1 MITQRQRLRIKRE
14 MAGEKPTIWIGKNG
28 ITEEVVKEVSN
39 QLDKNQLA
47 KIKVLKSALKSDN
60 AIDSLAR
67 VLTEKTDSILIDVR
81 GNNLIIYKVERKTEK
96 IA

>member
-28 ITEEVVKEVSN
+28 ITEETVKEISN
-39 QLDKNQLA
+39 QLDKNQVA
-47 KIKVLKSALKSDN
+47 KIKVLKSALNSD
-60 AIDSLAR
+60 ISVDSLAKE
-67 VLTEKTDSILIDVR
+67 LTEKTDSMLIDVR
-81 GNNLIIYKVERKTEK
+81 GNSLIIYKVERKTEK

>member
-14 MAGEKPTIWIGKNG
+14 MSGKKPTIWIGKNG
-28 ITEEVVKEVSN
+28 ITEEAVKEVSN

-67 VLTEKTDSILIDVR
+67 ELTEKTDSTLIDVR
-81 GNNLIIYKVERKTEK
+81 GNNLILYKVEKKTEK